1 MASPSP
7 STSSFVRGSFP
18 CAAAFIS
25 SRLCMV
31 TIFGERFAPECGMSQ
46 DYPSHRRRK
55 SYGRRRSLMAFRPAL
70 GLFAGCSA
78 LRDGRLAAAYLR
90 RFGYV
95 LNLTR
100 NIHLKGNYSS
110 PTKCLR
116 PLPFASVL
124 PPTVVG
130 LGRVTRQCRLVISR
144 FLFSV
149 FRQKRGCYPQ
159 RLNFSL
165 QPRHIKLLLLQ
176 NCVNIPHVYAP
187 CSRSKT

>member
-1 MASPSP
+1 M
-7 STSSFVRGSFP
+7 T
-18 CAAAFIS
+18 
-25 SRLCMV
+25 
-31 TIFGERFAPECGMSQ
+31 
-46 DYPSHRRRK
+46 
-55 SYGRRRSLMAFRPAL
+55 FRPAV

-78 LRDGRLAAAYLR
+78 LRNGRLAAAYLL

-100 NIHLKGNYSS
+100 NIHYRGNYSS

-116 PLPFASVL
+116 PLPFAYAL

-130 LGRVTRQCRLVISR
+130 LGRVIYCTRQCRLVISR

-159 RLNFSL
+159 RLNFFL
-165 QPRHIKLLLLQ
+165 QPRHIKLLLPQ
-176 NCVNIPHVYAP
+176 NFVNIPHV
-187 CSRSKT
+187 